1 MLLWGPTFTHVTVT
15 NSHDPRWKVL
25 HGVAPAHLLFLFL
38 IFFYTLGFTFTQAS
52 RVFKVWS
59 QDQQLQH
66 CWNLLENSGSQAPAV
81 TCCLI
86 SSGVRPGSRCSNV
99 RVTLKTTGPDW
110 ASKSSQERSHQ
121 LPRGH
126 QPATI
131 ATDALGRGKPRSS
144 SHPWCPAGPPL
155 AHFLASE
162 EPSGWR
168 GRARA
173 GQSTGVTL
181 GAIQAAPRQP
191 SGPENL
197 SPNAKML

>member
-1 MLLWGPTFTHVTVT
+1 MVEGPAWRG
-15 NSHDPRWKVL
+15 SSP
-25 HGVAPAHLLFLFL
+25 PPLFGFL
-38 IFFYTLGFTFTQAS
+38 IFFYTLGFTFTQPR
-52 RVFKVWS
+52 RVFKAGS

-66 CWNLLENSGSQAPAV
+66 CWNLLENSSSQAPAV

-86 SSGVRPGSRCSNV
+86 SSGVRPGSRCSNAQM
-99 RVTLKTTGPDW
+99 TLRTTGPDW
-110 ASKSSQERSHQ
+110 ASQRSQERSHQ

-126 QPATI
+126 QPAAV
-131 ATDALGRGKPRSS
+131 ATDALGGGKPRSS

-155 AHFLASE
+155 APFLASE
-162 EPSGWR
+162 EPSGW
-168 GRARA
+168 GVRAGA

-197 SPNAKML
+197 SPNARVL